1 MHPRVLPCICPR
13 HTFPHNATK
22 PKQGGGGVKNEARVY
37 SNVNV
42 CQPKEYWDYESL
54 DLEQFDDSERDYY
67 EIVQKVGRGKY
78 SEVFETIDV
87 RTEER
92 CIVKFLKPV
101 RSNKLKREL
110 KILQLLKG
118 GPNVILLKN
127 VIFDKELRMMSF
139 IFEYVN
145 NTDFRKLF
153 LILND
158 FDIRCV
164 SSRDERRRAGIQGWR
179 AAGKGRG
186 GGGGRGACGGSG
198 LWQGWDGVV
207 CFLTGVYGW
216 SCAASAE

>member
-1 MHPRVLPCICPR
+1 M
-13 HTFPHNATK
+13 
-22 PKQGGGGVKNEARVY
+22 Y

-164 SSRDERRRAGIQGWR
+164 SSRDEPRRAATSGDSGLAGGGQGEGWR
-179 AAGKGRG
+179 GGAWGLRGIRAMAGVGWGR
-186 GGGGRGACGGSG
+186 
-198 LWQGWDGVV
+198 L
-207 CFLTGVYGW
+207 FLDW
-216 SCAASAE
+216 SI

>member
-1 MHPRVLPCICPR
+1 MCH
-13 HTFPHNATK
+13 
-22 PKQGGGGVKNEARVY
+22 QGDDAGAGPKNEARVY
-37 SNVNV
+37 ASVNV

-127 VIFDKELRMMSF
+127 VVFDKELRMMSF

-158 FDIRCV
+158 FDIRYV
-164 SSRDERRRAGIQGWR
+164 VLGRQTRSS
-179 AAGKGRG
+179 
-186 GGGGRGACGGSG
+186 
-198 LWQGWDGVV
+198 
-207 CFLTGVYGW
+207 
-216 SCAASAE
+216 ASARTA